1 MNHARSAMVLFLL
14 GAIAIGGYYLF
25 KEQHLENA
33 FKASSDASGAKDR
46 IRIAVDSWVGYY
58 PLCSA
63 ELKKRLRE
71 LGYVLECVDD
81 GADYPG
87 RMKQLQQGNIDF
99 AVATVDSYIVAGAA
113 VRYPGVIVS
122 VIDESKGGDAI
133 IARKTR
139 FASLNDLKTGDIKV
153 ALTPSSPSEFLA
165 KSLAVHFDLPPLA
178 KSQPWLVATD
188 GSAQALQALQQGQ
201 VDVAVLWEP
210 DVSRA
215 LQDKQFHRLIG
226 TEQTERMVVD
236 VLVAQ
241 RDLVAKKP
249 ELVSVFLQQYFR
261 VLKRYRDEPKLLQQE
276 LVLHTG
282 LAEADVDTMV
292 KGVAWASLTDNALTW
307 MAHDA
312 KVPSKEAAISSIESV
327 ISVLTD
333 YGDLNRN
340 PLPDADPYRLLN
352 SSFVHQL
359 HLQSNAGFTGA
370 ADALPQAK
378 QNYAALSAAQWQNMR
393 EVGTLKLR
401 AINFSSGSDVLSL
414 DDKTRLDE
422 IAATLSHYPHFY
434 IDIRGHSGVRGD
446 AAANRQLSQDRADAV
461 ARYLELTHSFAI
473 NRMRAQGVGGEQPLA
488 RQPGESERSYFYRLP
503 RVELIFLTEQL

>member
-1 MNHARSAMVLFLL
+1 MNHARPAMLLFVL

-87 RMKQLQQGNIDF
+87 RMKQLQQGSIDF
-99 AVATVDSYIVAGAA
+99 AVATVDSYVVGGAA

-133 IARKTR
+133 IARKSR
-139 FASLNDLKTGDIKV
+139 FSSLDALKTGDIKV

-165 KSLAVHFDLPPLA
+165 KSLAVHFDLPPLSR
-178 KSQPWLVATD
+178 SQPWQVATE
-188 GSAQALQALQQGQ
+188 GSAQAMQALQQGK

-210 DVSRA
+210 DVSRV
-215 LQDKQFHRLIG
+215 LQDPQFHRLIG

-261 VLKRYRDEPKLLQQE
+261 VLKRYRDEPQLLEQE
-276 LVLHTG
+276 LMLHTG
-282 LAEADVDTMV
+282 LPATDVATMV
-292 KGVAWASLTDNALTW
+292 KGVAWASLTDNALIW

-312 KVPSKEAAISSIESV
+312 KVPSKEAVVSSIESV

-333 YGDLNRN
+333 YGDLSSN

-359 HLQSNAGFTGA
+359 YQQSNSGFVGV
-370 ADALPQAK
+370 ADALPSAR
-378 QNYAALSAAQWQNMR
+378 QNYTALSAVQWQNMR
-393 EVGTLKLR
+393 GVGTLKLR

-414 DDKTRLDE
+414 NDKMRLDE

-446 AAANRQLSQDRADAV
+446 VEANRQLSQDRADAV
-461 ARYLELTHSFAI
+461 ARYLELTHNFSS
-473 NRMRAQGVGGEQPLA
+473 NRMRALGVGGEQPLA

>member
-1 MNHARSAMVLFLL
+1 MNHARPAMVLFLL

-71 LGYVLECVDD
+71 LGYALECVDD
-81 GADYPG
+81 GADYPA
-87 RMKQLQQGNIDF
+87 RMKQLQQGDIDF
-99 AVATVDSYIVAGAA
+99 AVATVDSYVVAGAA

-133 IARKTR
+133 IARKAR
-139 FASLNDLKTGDIKV
+139 FASLDDLKSGNIKV

-178 KSQPWLVATD
+178 RSQPWLVATE
-188 GSAQALQALQQGQ
+188 GSAQALQALQQGK
-201 VDVAVLWEP
+201 VDAAVLWEP

-215 LQDKQFHRLIG
+215 LQDPQFHRLIG

-241 RDLVAKKP
+241 RELVAKKP

-261 VLKRYRDEPKLLQQE
+261 VLKRYRDEPQLLQQE

-282 LAEADVDTMV
+282 LAAADVANMV

-333 YGDLNRN
+333 YGDLTRN

-359 HLQSNAGFTGA
+359 YQQSSSGFTGA
-370 ADALPQAK
+370 VDTLPQA
-378 QNYAALSAAQWQNMR
+378 QQSYAALTNAQWQNMR

-414 DDKTRLDE
+414 DDKTRLDD

-446 AAANRQLSQDRADAV
+446 PAANRQLSQDRADAV
-461 ARYLELTHSFAI
+461 ARYLELTHNFAG
-473 NRMRAQGVGGEQPLA
+473 NRMRTLGVGGEQPLV
-488 RQPGESERSYFYRLP
+488 RQPGETERSYFYRLP